1 MATDSGRA
9 GHLPA
14 CAPAAY
20 SQAAETAVEPT
31 RTWLLET
38 ADDHQAMAD
47 AARLGDYHYTDLE
60 D

>member
-1 MATDSGRA
+1 MRRTDPIRMHSEEATA
-9 GHLPA
+9 H
-14 CAPAAY
+14 

-31 RTWLLET
+31 RTWLLEG

-47 AARLGDYHYTDLE
+47 AARLGDYYYDELE

>member
-1 MATDSGRA
+1 MRRTDAVRMHSEEA
-9 GHLPA
+9 
-14 CAPAAY
+14 AAY
-20 SQAAETAVEPT
+20 SRAAETAVEPT
-31 RTWLLET
+31 RTWLLGT